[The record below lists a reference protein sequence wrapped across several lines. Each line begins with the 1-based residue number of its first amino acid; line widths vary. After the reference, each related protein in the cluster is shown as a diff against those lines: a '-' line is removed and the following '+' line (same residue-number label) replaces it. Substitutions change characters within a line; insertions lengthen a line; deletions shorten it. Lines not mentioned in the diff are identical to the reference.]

1 MANFDE
7 KAKIRGCLNS
17 VYQYPSFEL
26 EMTSRGGTR
35 REGWF
40 VSDAISTDYYAYIGV
55 FATTT
60 DENSL
65 TADDMISAV
74 DMLWVKKE
82 DVK

>member
-1 MANFDE
+1 
-7 KAKIRGCLNS
+7 
-17 VYQYPSFEL
+17 
-26 EMTSRGGTR
+26 MTSKGGTR

-40 VSDAISTDYYAYIGV
+40 ISNTISTDYYAYIGV
-55 FATTT
+55 FAATS

-65 TADDMISAV
+65 TADNMISAV